1 MTQKKTRWLD
11 LAREM
16 RLVSQRLVAEKPDLV
31 SIATRDVGG
40 GELDGGTQGVD
51 PRFGGTA

>member
-1 MTQKKTRWLD
+1 MTQKTGGW
-11 LAREM
+11 AWPGEM
-16 RLVSQRLVAEKPDLV
+16 RLVSQRLVAEKPDLA
-31 SIATRDVGG
+31 SIATRGVGG